1 MHYQWQPCMIKSNS
15 DGVIVNPDNTNAIPD
30 EAMIFGLL
38 LIISN
43 KMNTLLEREFKEFDV
58 TTKQWF
64 LSETI
69 NSLFDAPPTLK
80 EAASAMGSSHQNV
93 KQVAMKLQQ
102 KGLLI
107 LEKDKR
113 DARVT
118 RLRMTEQSKVFWKRT
133 DPKGALFR
141 EKMFKELDAKD
152 IAETRQL
159 LEKLLSNLTDIEN
172 AAANDDEEDT

>member
-1 MHYQWQPCMIKSNS
+1 MNVDKSNK
-15 DGVIVNPDNTNAIPD
+15 VPD

-43 KMNTLLEREFKEFDV
+43 KMNTLLEREFKEFNV

-80 EAASAMGSSHQNV
+80 EVATAMGSSHQNV
-93 KQVAMKLQQ
+93 KQVAIKLQE
-102 KGLLI
+102 KGLLM
-107 LEKDKR
+107 LEKDKK

-118 RLRMTEQSKVFWKRT
+118 RLKMTEQSYDFWKRT

-141 EKMFKELDAKD
+141 ERMFKEMDAND
-152 IAETRQL
+152 IARTRHL
-159 LEKLLSNLTDIEN
+159 LEKLLSNLAEIEN
-172 AAANDDEEDT
+172 AVTDDDVNT

>member
-1 MHYQWQPCMIKSNS
+1 M
-15 DGVIVNPDNTNAIPD
+15 NADKTDIIPD

-69 NSLFDAPPTLK
+69 KSLYDSPPTLK
-80 EAASAMGSSHQNV
+80 EVATAMGTSHQNV
-93 KQVAMKLQQ
+93 KQVAVKLQE
-102 KGLLI
+102 KGLMT
-107 LEKDKR
+107 LEKDKK

-118 RLRMTEQSKVFWKRT
+118 RLGMTEKSYDFWKQT
-133 DPKGALFR
+133 DQKGSIFR
-141 EKMFKELDAKD
+141 EKMFKEMDANN
-152 IAETRQL
+152 ITGTRRF
-159 LEKLLSNLTDIEN
+159 LEKLLSNLAEIEN
-172 AAANDDEEDT
+172 SVIDDDENTL

>member
-1 MHYQWQPCMIKSNS
+1 MISNKK
-15 DGVIVNPDNTNAIPD
+15 DLIPD
-30 EAMIFGLL
+30 EAMIFGFL

-69 NSLFDAPPTLK
+69 NSLFDSPPTLK
-80 EAASAMGSSHQNV
+80 EAANAMGSSHQNI

-102 KGLLI
+102 KGLLT
-107 LEKDKR
+107 LEKDKK

-118 RLRMTEQSKVFWKRT
+118 RLRMTEQSHDFWKRT
-133 DPKGALFR
+133 DPKGEIFR
-141 EKMFKELDAKD
+141 EKMFKEIDSKD
-152 IAETRQL
+152 ITKTRHL
-159 LEKLLSNLTDIEN
+159 LEKILSNLAEIEN
-172 AAANDDEEDT
+172 SVIDDDENL

>member
-1 MHYQWQPCMIKSNS
+1 LYITEYNS
-15 DGVIVNPDNTNAIPD
+15 GGVIVNSNKTNEICD

-69 NSLFDAPPTLK
+69 NSLFASPPTLK
-80 EAASAMGSSHQNV
+80 EVANAMGSSHQNV

-102 KGLLI
+102 KGLLLI
-107 LEKDKR
+107 EKD
-113 DARVT
+113 
-118 RLRMTEQSKVFWKRT
+118 MTEQSYDFWKQT
-133 DPKGALFR
+133 DPKGAIFR
-141 EKMFKELDAKD
+141 ERLFKEMDTKD
-152 IAETRQL
+152 ISRTRHS
-159 LEKLLSNLTDIEN
+159 LEKMLSNLAEIEN
-172 AAANDDEEDT
+172 AVIDENT